1 MKMKRIIA
9 LIAAAT
15 MVFSMAACGSSDS
28 AATDGVDTDTQVSV
42 AEETDESEDADA
54 VESTDGDTLVM
65 ATNATFPP
73 YEYQEGD
80 EIVGIDVEIAQA
92 IADDLGKELVIDDI
106 DFDSIVTSVQSGK
119 ADMGIAGM
127 TVSEERLKNVN
138 FSDSYAT
145 GVQVIIVPEDS
156 DITGPDDLEGKYI
169 GVQQGTTGHLYC
181 SDDYGDDYVI
191 AYQNGTSAVEALK
204 TGKVD
209 CVVID
214 NEPAKAFVAANE
226 GLKILNTEYV
236 VEDYA
241 IAIAKD
247 NDELLEQVNATLAR
261 LKEDG
266 TLQAI
271 IDKYI
276 TAE

>member
-28 AATDGVDTDTQVSV
+28 AATDGADTDTQVSA
-42 AEETDESEDADA
+42 AEETESSEDADA
-54 VESTDGDTLVM
+54 VEATDGDTLVM

-92 IADDLGKELVIDDI
+92 IADDLGKKLVIDDI
-106 DFDSIVTSVQSGK
+106 DFDSIITSVQSGK

-127 TVSEERLKNVN
+127 TVNEERLKNVN

-181 SDDYGDDYVI
+181 SDDYGDDYVM

-226 GLKILNTEYV
+226 GLKILDTEYV

-241 IAIAKD
+241 IAIAQD